1 VFNIV
6 GGTKGIESS
15 AEFGA
20 IICTN
25 ATGVA
30 EQLEYFLANSV
41 GDGGTT
47 LIIDEGENAELAET
61 TDGTEHMYGVGT
73 IA

>member
-1 VFNIV
+1 MFNIV

-25 ATGVA
+25 ATRVT
-30 EQLEYFLANSV
+30 EQLEYLFANGV

-47 LIIDEGENAELAET
+47 LIIDEGENAELAEAAN
-61 TDGTEHMYGVGT
+61 GTEDVHGIGT